1 MLHLSLEP
9 CHQSVRLV
17 TSGDPRLANCD
28 LAICRHPGSGLSLQ
42 ERLPFRQ
49 RGLESRC
56 EDGGSSAQTS
66 PAVQFQSQHLTM
78 FGYCYYLQSTSR
90 PRQSSGSSLLL
101 LFTSSA
107 LLFVCPL
114 SLHDPIIR
122 GAAAA
127 VLNSNHAV
135 KDEPEPVLAVA
146 AAARCWESGECAA
159 DGGGDTRNSSAGNY
173 DLHTDAGTTT
183 TTTSLTLAPHCTC
196 THCPARHCPVVLET
210 KVIRMFPK
218 ISQSRRRPLL
228 GPSPG

>member
-90 PRQSSGSSLLL
+90 PRQSSRWQLIAAAVHFLGFIVCLSSL
-101 LFTSSA
+101 S
-107 LLFVCPL
+107 PRP
-114 SLHDPIIR
+114 HYR
-122 GAAAA
+122 GSAAA

-183 TTTSLTLAPHCTC
+183 TSLTLAPHCTC
-196 THCPARHCPVVLET
+196 THCPARHCPVVLE
-210 KVIRMFPK
+210 KV
-218 ISQSRRRPLL
+218 
-228 GPSPG
+228 PSEGS